1 MADALIIGAGISGLS
16 CAWTLGK
23 LGVEATVVES
33 GDRAG
38 GVMQTH
44 RVGGYVIEGGPTTLL
59 PRPETLEFIEELQLS
74 PQLVKPG
81 GSRYVYAGGRLRK
94 VPLGAISPAGL
105 LRILAEPAIRSRSPE
120 DESVF
125 DFFRRRMGREAA
137 DLVSTAVMGIYAG
150 DTRALSAAAAF
161 PRMVELERKYGSVIL
176 GMVRSRQRGK
186 ARSTGSATFKDGFE
200 TLANTIARQVNVR
213 LGVSEVR
220 LSDAKAVVVAA
231 PAHRAA
237 AVLERG
243 HSSLARL
250 LQSVEYAPMIVA
262 AAAVPDESFPE
273 PLRGFGFLVPRSES
287 MHTLGSIFTSAL
299 FPDRAPKGMQLLSSF
314 MGGAFEPEVIGWP
327 DDRVWDTVGGELKRI
342 LRISSFPQSVLLI
355 RHERALAQYKI
366 GHERFVG
373 AVRDELKGTPGL
385 FLTGNYLAGAGVA
398 DCIEQGQQT
407 ARAVAEYLR
416 RKP

>member
-1 MADALIIGAGISGLS
+1 MSDALIIGAGISGLS
-16 CAWTLGK
+16 CAWTLRK
-23 LGVEATVVES
+23 LGVDATVVES

-38 GVMQTH
+38 GVMRTH
-44 RVGGYVIEGGPTTLL
+44 RIGGYVIEGGPTTLL
-59 PRPETLEFIEELQLS
+59 PKPETQEFIEELHLS
-74 PQLVKPG
+74 PQLVKPAG
-81 GSRYVYAGGRLRK
+81 ARFVYAGGRLRR
-94 VPLGAISPAGL
+94 VPFGAMSVAGL
-105 LRILAEPAIRSRSPE
+105 LRILAEPAIRSKSHA

-150 DTRALSAAAAF
+150 DTKTLSAAAAF
-161 PRMVELERKYGSVIL
+161 PRMFDLERKYGSVIL
-176 GMVRSRQRGK
+176 GMLRSGKRG
-186 ARSTGSATFKDGFE
+186 AGRSTGSATFKDGFE
-200 TLANTIARQVNVR
+200 TLANRIAQDVNVR
-213 LGVSEVR
+213 LGVPEVR
-220 LSDAKAVVVAA
+220 LSDARAVVVAT

-237 AVLERG
+237 SVLERD
-243 HSSLARL
+243 HPSLARL
-250 LQSVEYAPMIVA
+250 LRSVEYAPMIVA
-262 AAAVPDESFPE
+262 AAAVPDKSFPE
-273 PLRGFGFLVPRSES
+273 PLRGFGFLVPRSEG

-299 FPDRAPKGMQLLSSF
+299 FPDRAPPGMQLLSSF

-342 LRISSFPQSVLLI
+342 LRLSSLPQPVLLI
-355 RHERALAQYKI
+355 RHEWALAQYKI

-373 AVRDELKGTPGL
+373 AVREELKGKPGL

-416 RKP
+416 RKQ